1 MRRYK
6 AFVERVRDAES
17 ARTAGRDGL
26 TEAVAR
32 YYYKLLAY
40 KDEYEVARLYTDGT
54 FLKAIEAQFEG
65 DYRLEFNLA
74 PPLIAERDP
83 ETGHLKK
90 KTFGPWMLRGFRTL
104 AKLRHLRGTRLDI
117 FGHSAD
123 RKMERQLIADY
134 ERVIDEVIAG
144 LDHSNHDLA
153 VQIAQIPE
161 QIRGYGHVKHAHL
174 EKAKEREAELLAA
187 FRSPTPQRDAAE

>member
-1 MRRYK
+1 
-6 AFVERVRDAES
+6 
-17 ARTAGRDGL
+17 
-26 TEAVAR
+26 
-32 YYYKLLAY
+32 
-40 KDEYEVARLYTDGT
+40 
-54 FLKAIEAQFEG
+54 
-65 DYRLEFNLA
+65 
-74 PPLIAERDP
+74 
-83 ETGHLKK
+83 
-90 KTFGPWMLRGFRTL
+90 MLRAFRTL

-123 RKMERQLIADY
+123 RKMERQLITDY
-134 ERVIDEVIAG
+134 EGVIDEVIAR

-174 EKAKEREAELLAA
+174 EKAKEREAALLAA